1 MSTRGLIQTFERW
14 RRIGEPMV
22 LATVYETIGSTYSKA
37 GHRILIAANG
47 DYQGLVSGGC
57 LEGDLAERARSVIE
71 TGEPLAISFDMR
83 DEADDLW
90 GLGVG
95 CNGLIRVFLQP
106 LTEAEDYEPFSGIAR
121 SLLDATPAVVA
132 TVIAGADG
140 DGLSAD
146 GGRPSPGATLIRN
159 GGDAGADEGGLPP
172 GATLIWN
179 GEGAGADESGLS
191 PGATLIR
198 NGGDA
203 ATGPL
208 EALVAGC
215 REARAADSAICRRE
229 SNGATVLYAPIKP
242 IRRLLVLGA
251 GLDAVPVVNMATE
264 LGWRVTVADHRPAYL
279 EKGVFEAAEDARL
292 IDPARMSNELAP
304 ERFDAIIVMSHH
316 LMTDQAYL
324 EQLAEVPAGY
334 LGVLGPKDR
343 RERLLSALGDA
354 DKALEGRLK
363 GPVGLDIGADDPESI
378 ALSLLA
384 EMHAVL
390 AGASGRT
397 LTAAD

>member
-1 MSTRGLIQTFERW
+1 MSTRGLIRTFERW
-14 RRIGEPMV
+14 RRTGEPMV

-57 LEGDLAERARSVIE
+57 LEGDLAEHARGVIE
-71 TGEPLAISFDMR
+71 TNEPLAISFDMR

-95 CNGLIRVFLQP
+95 CNGLIRVLLQP
-106 LTEAEDYEPFSGIAR
+106 LTAGEDYQPFAGIAER
-121 SLLDATPAVVA
+121 LLLAKSAVVA
-132 TVIAGADG
+132 TVIAKSGGDNAIEPGTTLVWEGGDTGPDSCRRLVPGCRDALAANRAIYRTEADG
-140 DGLSAD
+140 
-146 GGRPSPGATLIRN
+146 
-159 GGDAGADEGGLPP
+159 
-172 GATLIWN
+172 
-179 GEGAGADESGLS
+179 
-191 PGATLIR
+191 
-198 NGGDA
+198 A
-203 ATGPL
+203 A
-208 EALVAGC
+208 
-215 REARAADSAICRRE
+215 
-229 SNGATVLYAPIKP
+229 VLYAPLKP
-242 IRRLLVLGA
+242 IRQLLVLGA

-292 IDPARMSNELAP
+292 IDPARMSSELEPA
-304 ERFDAIIVMSHH
+304 RFDAIIVMSHH

-324 EQLAEVPAGY
+324 KQLAGVQVDY

-343 RERLLSALGDA
+343 RERLLAALGDA
-354 DKALEGRLK
+354 GVSLQGRLK

-397 LTAAD
+397 LTSAD

>member
-1 MSTRGLIQTFERW
+1 MSTRGLIRTFERW
-14 RRIGEPMV
+14 RLTGEPMV

-57 LEGDLAERARSVIE
+57 LEGDLAERARRVIE
-71 TGEPLAISFDMR
+71 TSEPLAISFDMR

-106 LTEAEDYEPFSGIAR
+106 LTEAEDYQPFSDIAR
-121 SLLDATPAVVA
+121 GLLDAAPAVVA
-132 TVIAGADG
+132 TVIAVA
-140 DGLSAD
+140 
-146 GGRPSPGATLIRN
+146 GGGEPA
-159 GGDAGADEGGLPP
+159 P

-179 GEGAGADESGLS
+179 GGDSDAGS
-191 PGATLIR
+191 
-198 NGGDA
+198 
-203 ATGPL
+203 L
-208 EALVAGC
+208 EILVPGC
-215 REARAADSAICRRE
+215 REARAAGRTIYRRE
-229 SNGATVLYAPIKP
+229 PDGAAVLYAPIKP

-251 GLDAVPVVNMATE
+251 GLDAVPVVNMAAE

-279 EKGVFEAAEDARL
+279 EKGVFELAEDARL
-292 IDPARMSNELAP
+292 IDPSRMSSTLAP
-304 ERFDAIIVMSHH
+304 DRFDAIIVMSHH

-343 RERLLSALGDA
+343 RERLLAALCDA
-354 DKALEGRLK
+354 GKALQGRLK

-397 LTAAD
+397 LTATD

>member
-1 MSTRGLIQTFERW
+1 MSTRGLIRTFERW
-14 RRIGEPMV
+14 RASGEPMV

-57 LEGDLAERARSVIE
+57 LEGDLAERARRVIE
-71 TGEPLAISFDMR
+71 SNEPLAISFDMR

-106 LTEAEDYEPFSGIAR
+106 LTEAEGYQPFSDIAR
-121 SLLDATPAVVA
+121 CLLDAAPAVVA
-132 TVIAGADG
+132 TVIGGAGAREP
-140 DGLSAD
+140 A
-146 GGRPSPGATLIRN
+146 
-159 GGDAGADEGGLPP
+159 P

-179 GEGAGADESGLS
+179 GGDAGA
-191 PGATLIR
+191 
-198 NGGDA
+198 
-203 ATGPL
+203 GPL
-208 EALVAGC
+208 EFLVPGC
-215 REARAADSAICRRE
+215 RDARTAGRAIFRSEQEGAD
-229 SNGATVLYAPIKP
+229 VLYAPINP

-251 GLDAVPVVNMATE
+251 GLDAVPVVNMAAE

-279 EKGVFEAAEDARL
+279 EKGAFEAAEDARL
-292 IDPARMSNELAP
+292 IDPARMSGELDP
-304 ERFDAIIVMSHH
+304 DRFDAIIVMSHH

-354 DKALEGRLK
+354 GKTLQGRLK

-397 LTAAD
+397 LTATD